1 MLLFQHPDDFIWAS
15 RDHQEARSA
24 LVKEP
29 FPTTASSTCFTE
41 VSCWAPI
48 MEYSQPPN
56 QPSETPPAMGVIPAA
71 FSVLQAAMSWFQ
83 VVGTAMWC
91 CRQDVLPVQQRE
103 RRLQVPRGGPHV
115 PLVGVLPVGVQV
127 VVQFR
132 GGDVVRH
139 RAMLPA
145 QPGSWE

>member
-29 FPTTASSTCFTE
+29 FPTTAFSTCFTE
-41 VSCWAPI
+41 VICWLPI

-56 QPSETPPAMGVIPAA
+56 QPSETPPAIGVIPAA
-71 FSVLQAAMSWFQ
+71 FSVLHAAMSWFQ

-91 CRQDVLPVQQRE
+91 AARMSFRYSSGNDGCRYHGAVHTC
-103 RRLQVPRGGPHV
+103 PR
-115 PLVGVLPVGVQV
+115 
-127 VVQFR
+127 
-132 GGDVVRH
+132 
-139 RAMLPA
+139 
-145 QPGSWE
+145 